1 VNNQIIIESR
11 IDAIDK
17 VYQWLHKKLNEQ
29 NIESKLSHT
38 VLLVMQEMV
47 TNSVIHGNKE
57 DSRKYVRISVYF
69 TSEQIVVEIKDE
81 GEGLLSLPS
90 VDEAQELD
98 YLAEN
103 GRGLKLTV
111 LMTDEIELDGN
122 RMKLMF
128 NRLLA

>member
-122 RMKLMF
+122 
-128 NRLLA
+128 